1 MSGRAIPAAVNWASL
16 LKQTAPV
23 DRKLMA
29 AFKLKS
35 DTIAS
40 AYTKAAGFKREIDW
54 SSYEQNIN
62 NKELVADFK
71 AKYEATEIPVPT
83 DDGLGAELEAKAAAD
98 EVAVANYVAK
108 VDGQIANASTT
119 MDALNALP
127 PFEQMTQADVLFYF
141 PQLCGN
147 VTSIKFSEN
156 DPRNVIAG
164 GDIRDLP
171 KQELYGTQPIGV
183 QEKEGLKISHQL
195 YRLDEHQYPEGKY
208 PAFFSSF
215 PSAEFNESFAL
226 ADPLIQWAAIGHHP
240 EFDAH
245 VNAIQEAHG
254 VEPGLRKAEED
265 CEPVASWDVETGVR
279 ALRV

>member
-1 MSGRAIPAAVNWASL
+1 
-16 LKQTAPV
+16 
-23 DRKLMA
+23 MA

-35 DTIAS
+35 DAIAS
-40 AYTKAAGFKREIDW
+40 AYTKASGFKREIDW

-62 NKELVADFK
+62 NKDLVAEFK

-83 DDGLGAELEAKAAAD
+83 DDGLGAELEAKAQAD
-98 EVAVANYVAK
+98 EVAVANYIAK
-108 VDGQIANASTT
+108 VDGQIENASTT
-119 MDALNALP
+119 LNALKGLP

-147 VTSIKFSEN
+147 VQSVLFSEN
-156 DPRNVIAG
+156 DPRSVVAG

-171 KQELYGTQPIGV
+171 KQEHYSAQPVGIT
-183 QEKEGLKISHQL
+183 EKENLKVSHQL
-195 YRLDEHQYPEGKY
+195 YRLDEHQYPDGKY

-215 PSAEFNESFAL
+215 PTAEFNESFAL

-245 VNAIQEAHG
+245 VNAIQEKHG
-254 VEPGLRKAEED
+254 VETGFRKAEEE
-265 CEPVASWDVETGVR
+265 CEPVANWDVNTGVR
-279 ALRV
+279 ALNV